1 MASRL
6 TPPAGVAALG
16 GLAMTNP
23 QGTEVEALPGSRNPA
38 VLPGNQGQPATR
50 PKATLARLEQLLKR
64 FSEPSSQIS
73 GRIVGLFGTLLVI
86 ATLVLGLIHMLG
98 TVDFVA
104 TMAAGALL
112 SITGIWAITM
122 DYNRAQRAAEEYSAA
137 E

>member
-1 MASRL
+1 
-6 TPPAGVAALG
+6 
-16 GLAMTNP
+16 MTGP
-23 QGTEVEALPGSRNPA
+23 QGTEVEATSESRNPP
-38 VLPGNQGQPATR
+38 VPTGTDRQKVKR
-50 PKATLARLEQLLKR
+50 PTLEQLLVQ
-64 FSEPSSQIS
+64 FSQPSSQIS

-122 DYNRAQRAAEEYSAA
+122 DYNRAQRAAEEYS
-137 E
+137 EGE